1 MRPFGAYDERYK
13 DNSVT
18 RGKRRDGRDLI
29 KEWQALEPRQ
39 NAR

>member
-1 MRPFGAYDERYK
+1 MRPFGARDEKYK
-13 DNSVT
+13 DNSPT

-29 KEWQALEPRQ
+29 REWQELEPQQ